1 MTRPAATP
9 ASRSLLGPVA
19 AALLL
24 SGTGSLVM
32 EVCWSRLLKLVF
44 GSTTLAISTILVAY
58 MLGLGIGGLLG
69 GRIARRLKNG
79 IAAYGWMELGIAV
92 YALAVPFVVGLYPS
106 LNSALLSGMS
116 FWPAA
121 LVRFV
126 LALAVFLVPTVL
138 MGATLPVL
146 VAAVTRGWDDLAR
159 RVGLLYGINTLGA
172 VLGTLGATFLLFPAV
187 GVFWTNVVGAAMDA
201 AAGLIALLVLA
212 PRLER
217 ATPEPAT
224 AAATPPRKPARA
236 AAPAAD
242 GGAAAWPRWN
252 LALLSYGLVGFT
264 ALAYEVAWTRAL
276 TMVFGSSVYAFS
288 AMLSAFLIGIALG
301 SLVGR
306 RFFDRLKQPVRAYA
320 IGLLVLGLLSF
331 LTLFLLRQM
340 NDVFLRVYE
349 AFGLG
354 GRTVVIASFVL
365 SILAMLGPTLV
376 LGALFPLLTRTL
388 SAAGREPSETVGDVY
403 FVNTLG
409 SATGAFL
416 AGFVLIPWLGLSR
429 TMTLAVA
436 INLLSAAVVLLWQ
449 SQWRGAARTALAAAA
464 GAAGVAVALIPPV
477 WSQQAMTMGAY
488 YRPQAAFDFDIEL
501 DPFEGIPLNEIAYYR
516 DGVSATVSI
525 HRQPDGIT
533 MRING
538 KPDAS
543 LKDMSTQVLSG
554 HLPLLF
560 GGPAERLMV
569 IGYASGVTTGAASLY
584 PVRAIDVV
592 EIEPAVIE
600 ASHYFDPWNHRPL
613 EDPRVRVILDD
624 GRSYLAATRE
634 KYDVIISEP
643 SNPFLSGCS
652 NLFTREFFHAARQAL
667 NPGGRLLQWIQ
678 LYGMDPPG
686 VASVLEALRSEFPY
700 AYAFQFLRN
709 DGDLMLLASD
719 RPLAAA
725 DLPRW
730 ETLPPAVR
738 EDLEQLRLLGTEDL
752 WSLMRLTSDD
762 LGEIARLATQRNT
775 DDSMY
780 VELHAPWR
788 IQDTLDENVKLLE
801 RFDSGILTV
810 AETAAPPL
818 SAEQV
823 GALAF
828 SYAAG
833 RIERGTA
840 TRLVA
845 EAKRRGPSGM
855 ALCAEGFL
863 LESAPQPDPGTALR
877 MYEQA
882 VQLAPDRVEPK
893 IMLARALVRGGRG
906 AEALPLLDA
915 VLAADP
921 RNALALAMRM
931 RVNGAAG
938 RYSAGWADGK
948 LLVSLPVSRVEKE
961 FVGEA
966 AVLAMASGQ
975 TAEGLELMKGFLESN
990 PLALSEWEVYEEILR
1005 RNGRNAEAD
1014 VARRNRA
1021 AAVRNQVLLAHRSA
1035 RYEMRFGNKETAR
1048 QLLES
1053 VVQRDP
1059 GNTAAQRDLDA
1070 LR

>member
-1 MTRPAATP
+1 MTKPAAAP
-9 ASRSLLGPVA
+9 RSRSLLGPVA

-92 YALAVPFVVGLYPS
+92 YALAVPFVVGLFPS

-121 LVRFV
+121 LIRFV
-126 LALAVFLVPTVL
+126 LALVVFLIPTVL

-146 VAAVTRGWDDLAR
+146 VAAVTQGWDDLAR

-187 GVFWTNVVGAAMDA
+187 GVFWTNVIGAVMDA

-217 ATPEPAT
+217 AAAEPAP
-224 AAATPPRKPARA
+224 APATPARKPARA
-236 AAPAAD
+236 AAPADA
-242 GGAAAWPRWN
+242 GGPASSWPRWN

-288 AMLSAFLIGIALG
+288 AMLSAFLIGIALI
-301 SLVGR
+301 GR

-320 IGLLVLGLLSF
+320 LGLLVLGLLSF

-349 AFGLG
+349 TFGLG

-449 SQWRGAARTALAAAA
+449 SQWKGAARTGLAVAA
-464 GAAGVAVALIPPV
+464 GAAGIAVALIPPV
-477 WSQQAMTMGAY
+477 WSQEAMTVGAY
-488 YRPQAAFDFDIEL
+488 YRPQNAFDFDIEL
-501 DPFEGIPLNEIAYYR
+501 DPFEGIPVNEIAYYR

-533 MRING
+533 MKING

-560 GGPAERLMV
+560 GGPVERVMV
-569 IGYASGVTTGAASLY
+569 IGYASGVTTGAASLH
-584 PVRAIDVV
+584 PVRAIDIV

-600 ASHYFDPWNHRPL
+600 ASHFFDPWNHRPL

-652 NLFTREFFHAARQAL
+652 NLFTREFFHAARRAL

-719 RPLAAA
+719 RPLTAA

-730 ETLPPAVR
+730 EALPPAVR

-762 LGEIARLATQRNT
+762 LAQVATLATHRNT

-788 IQDTLDENVKLLE
+788 IQDTIDENVKLLE
-801 RFDSGILTV
+801 RFNSGILPV
-810 AETAAPPL
+810 AEAGASPL

-823 GALAF
+823 GALAYF
-828 SYAAG
+828 YAAG

-882 VQLAPDRVEPK
+882 VQMAPDRVEPK

-906 AEALPLLDA
+906 AEALPLLDT

-921 RNALALAMRM
+921 RNALALGMRM
-931 RVNGAAG
+931 RVNGQAG

-948 LLVSLPVSRVEKE
+948 VLAGLPVSRFEKE

-975 TAEGLELMKGFLESN
+975 TEDGLALMADFLRWN
-990 PLALSEWEVYEEILR
+990 PLALREWEVYEEILR
-1005 RNGRNAEAD
+1005 RNGRTAEAD
-1014 VARRNRA
+1014 TARRNRE
-1021 AAVRNQVLLAHRSA
+1021 AAVRNQVLLTHRSA
-1035 RYEMRFGNKETAR
+1035 RYEMRFGSKEIAK

-1053 VVQRDP
+1053 VVQREPD
-1059 GNTAAQRDLDA
+1059 NKAARKDLEA
-1070 LR
+1070 LQ

>member
-1 MTRPAATP
+1 MTTPAAP
-9 ASRSLLGPVA
+9 ARSTSLLGPVA

-79 IAAYGWMELGIAV
+79 IATYGWMELAIAV
-92 YALAVPFVVGLYPS
+92 YALAVPFVVGLFPS

-126 LALAVFLVPTVL
+126 LALAVFLLPTVL

-172 VLGTLGATFLLFPAV
+172 VLGTLGATFVLFPAL
-187 GVFWTNVVGAAMDA
+187 GVFWTNAVGAAMDA
-201 AAGLIALLVLA
+201 AAGLVALLVLA

-217 ATPEPAT
+217 APA
-224 AAATPPRKPARA
+224 APPLPAP
-236 AAPAAD
+236 APAAARRVAA
-242 GGAAAWPRWN
+242 GPSSPAAAWPRWN

-276 TMVFGSSVYAFS
+276 TMIFGSSVYAFS
-288 AMLSAFLIGIALG
+288 AMLAAFLIGIALG

-306 RFFDRLKQPVRAYA
+306 RWFDRLKQPVRAYA
-320 IGLLVLGLLSF
+320 IGLLVLGVLSF

-340 NDVFLRVYE
+340 NDVFLQVYE

-388 SAAGREPSETVGDVY
+388 SAAGREPSQTVGDVY

-409 SATGAFL
+409 SAMGAFL

-436 INLLSAAVVLLWQ
+436 INLLSAAAILYWQ
-449 SQWRGAARTALAAAA
+449 TQWKGPARTALAAGAA
-464 GAAGVAVALIPPV
+464 AAGVAVALIPPV
-477 WSQQAMTMGAY
+477 WSQKAMTMGAY
-488 YRPQAAFDFDIEL
+488 YRPQAAFDFGL
-501 DPFEGIPLNEIAYYR
+501 DLEPFEGIPVNEIAYYR

-525 HRQPDGIT
+525 HKQPDGIT
-533 MRING
+533 MKING

-554 HLPLLF
+554 HLPLVF
-560 GGPAERLMV
+560 GGPVGRVMV
-569 IGYASGVTTGAASLY
+569 IGYASGMTTGAATLY
-584 PVRAIDVV
+584 PVQQVDVI

-600 ASHYFDPWNHRPL
+600 ASHYFDRWNHRPL
-613 EDPRVRVILDD
+613 EDRRVRLILDD
-624 GRSYLAATRE
+624 GRSYLASTRD

-652 NLFTREFFHAARQAL
+652 NLFTREFFHAARRAL

-686 VASVLEALRSEFPY
+686 VASVLEALRAEFPF

-719 RPLAAA
+719 RALTPA

-730 ETLPPAVR
+730 DALPAAAR
-738 EDLEQLRLLGTEDL
+738 EDLAQLRLFGTPDL
-752 WSLMRLTSDD
+752 WSLMRLTSDN
-762 LGEIARLATQRNT
+762 LGEIATLATKRNT

-788 IQDTLDENVKLLE
+788 IQDSIDENVALVA
-801 RFDSGILTV
+801 RFDDGVLPI
-810 AETAAPPL
+810 AETPAAPLP
-818 SAEQV
+818 ADEV
-823 GALAF
+823 GALA
-828 SYAAG
+828 YAYAVG
-833 RIERGTA
+833 RIERGIA

-845 EAKRRGPSGM
+845 EAKRRGLSAL

-863 LESAPQPDPGTALR
+863 LESAATPDPGTALR

-882 VQLAPDRVEPK
+882 AQLAPDRIEPK
-893 IMLARALVRGGRG
+893 LLWARSLVRAGRT
-906 AEALPLLDA
+906 AEASPLLDEI
-915 VLAADP
+915 LAREP
-921 RNALALAMRM
+921 QNALALGMRM
-931 RVNGAAG
+931 RVNGMAG
-938 RYSAGWADGK
+938 RWAAAWADGK
-948 LLVSLPVSRVEKE
+948 VLVSLPVSRFEKE
-961 FVGEA
+961 FLGEA
-966 AVLAMASGQ
+966 AVNAMASGE
-975 TAEGLELMKGFLESN
+975 TEEGLALMQQFLSWN
-990 PLALSEWEVYEEILR
+990 PLATREWEVYEQTLR
-1005 RNGRNAEAD
+1005 RSGRTAEAD
-1014 VARRNRA
+1014 AAKRNLD
-1021 AAVRNQVLLAHRSA
+1021 AAVTNTILLAHRGA
-1035 RYEMRFGNKETAR
+1035 RYEMRFGSKETAR
-1048 QLLES
+1048 KLLES
-1053 VVQRDP
+1053 VLERDP
-1059 GNTAAQRDLDA
+1059 DNAAARRDLDS